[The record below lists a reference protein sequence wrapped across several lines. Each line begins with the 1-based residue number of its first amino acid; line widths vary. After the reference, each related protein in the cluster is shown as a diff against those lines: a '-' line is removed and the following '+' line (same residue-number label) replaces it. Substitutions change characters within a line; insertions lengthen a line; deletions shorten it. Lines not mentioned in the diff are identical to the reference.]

1 MKKTRQ
7 IESHETYDIWEV
19 VLTDNDPTQP
29 PLVTAMAFSK
39 DGGCIGD
46 RKEMR
51 EFLNMGIK
59 PERNAATGTDNA
71 NIGWQE
77 KDKKWW
83 GWSHRAKSGF
93 GIGSTVEKGSVLV
106 PDYPVGYKVKTL
118 ADAKK
123 MALRF
128 AESVS

>member
-51 EFLNMGIK
+51 EFLTLGID
-59 PERNAATGTDNA
+59 R
-71 NIGWQE
+71 
-77 KDKKWW
+77 
-83 GWSHRAKSGF
+83 KS
-93 GIGSTVEKGSVLV
+93 VV
-106 PDYPVGYKVKTL
+106 
-118 ADAKK
+118 
-123 MALRF
+123 
-128 AESVS
+128 